1 MACHGGGSKVAR
13 QHRQIAVPMDHVTF
27 WYDIF
32 LHGGS
37 ASFCGLREILRLLLA
52 RGADVSRFIEV
63 NMIG

>member
-37 ASFCGLREILRLLLA
+37 ASFCGLRAEATTETA
-52 RGADVSRFIEV
+52 RAAW
-63 NMIG
+63 